1 MCWTGNDCDMGAG
14 GLESVRPS
22 LLRRS
27 ILLVGAASLGTF
39 LLATAAPAAAGGLAP
54 DPAPAT
60 DVGPDAYP
68 ASHAPEPVVTPA
80 PRPTTVTK
88 VVVVRPAAT
97 VVSPPTHPRKAASPP
112 HRRATPKPNPRRLP
126 FPTLAIKWFSGAA
139 VPAAVRS
146 REVPAR
152 VALVLAALVL
162 ASAVL
167 VAGAAREAAR

>member
-1 MCWTGNDCDMGAG
+1 MGAG

-27 ILLVGAASLGTF
+27 ILLVGLASLGTF
-39 LLATAAPAAAGGLAP
+39 PLATAAPAAAGGLAP

-60 DVGPDAYP
+60 DVRPDAYP
-68 ASHAPEPVVTPA
+68 APRAPEPVATPA

-88 VVVVRPAAT
+88 VVVVRPPAT
-97 VVSPPTHPRKAASPP
+97 VVSPPAHPRKGSAPP
-112 HRRATPKPNPRRLP
+112 HRRTAPKPKPQRRLP

-139 VPAAVRS
+139 VPAVRS
-146 REVPAR
+146 REVPPR